1 MKFSL
6 SEKDKKLLEE
16 LFYTHEDN
24 LYASDIL
31 NAYLSNT
38 HEDDEALVKLY
49 ERKGLSEQESVSRVF
64 GQSINDDEIEDYERI
79 SKLYGFHKLTKLNA
93 NVYENTPYYK
103 LLKKVNLKQKD
114 VTLVHPAYYPYE
126 AFLMDETHVD
136 SKGREIMP
144 LGYFDRSFSFPALTK
159 GKRTWMSLIPH
170 EIRTMAEPL
179 EKAHGKVA
187 TLGLG
192 LGYFAF
198 MASEKDDV
206 TSVDVI
212 EFDPNVIALFKEKLL
227 PLFPKKK
234 KINIIKGDAIAI
246 LKNSKERYDYIFADL
261 WHREDDALPLY
272 MALKKIQKEKQ
283 LNMNYWI
290 ERSILTYLR
299 RIVITLMNEEYSGS
313 KDEDYQHAETE
324 LDSII
329 NKLHF
334 AFVDIEFENVNE
346 IKDFL
351 LEQNLRT
358 SLSSL

>member
-6 SEKDKKLLEE
+6 AEKDKKQLEE

-79 SKLYGFHKLTKLNA
+79 SKLYGFNKLTKLNA
-93 NVYENTPYYK
+93 NIYERTPYYK

-170 EIRTMAEPL
+170 EILTMSPSIK
-179 EKAHGKVA
+179 KAHGKVA

-198 MASEKDDV
+198 AVAEKKEV

-227 PLFPKKK
+227 PLFPNKK
-234 KINIIKGDAIAI
+234 KINIIKGDAIAY
-246 LKNSKERYDYIFADL
+246 LKKDRSHYDYIFADL

-272 MALKKIQKEKQ
+272 K
-283 LNMNYWI
+283 
-290 ERSILTYLR
+290 
-299 RIVITLMNEEYSGS
+299 
-313 KDEDYQHAETE
+313 
-324 LDSII
+324 
-329 NKLHF
+329 
-334 AFVDIEFENVNE
+334 
-346 IKDFL
+346 
-351 LEQNLRT
+351 
-358 SLSSL
+358 